1 MNNFTHKNCCTFSL
15 VLSLS
20 LSLSGCD
27 GLAKVRRALKET
39 NQNIN
44 LNEQRYLVNAVF
56 FMNTE
61 CKPDLA

>member
-1 MNNFTHKNCCTFSL
+1 MNNFTHKNCCIFSL
-15 VLSLS
+15 V

-39 NQNIN
+39 NQNTN

-56 FMNTE
+56 S
-61 CKPDLA
+61 